1 MISIETC
8 AKLAEINLDENAPI
22 YSKLREI
29 KNTFEI
35 NNAVA
40 CPDISDQ
47 DINFIEIIER
57 MNLSKREKDLIF
69 ICQFYHSCY
78 IDYNITLKV
87 LKEDIS
93 DVAADRLLKMY
104 KILKKYGFLNL
115 LLKDECY
122 MSESQFTTIIKK
134 GFK

>member
-35 NNAVA
+35 NNAVV
-40 CPDISDQ
+40 CQDIPDQ
-47 DINFIEIIER
+47 DINFVEIIER

-69 ICQFYHSCY
+69 ICQFYNSCY

-87 LKEDIS
+87 LKEDIT

-115 LLKDECY
+115 LLKDEWY
-122 MSESQFTTIIKK
+122 MSESQFSATIKK
-134 GFK
+134 GVK